1 MNRQKSATVL
11 EHLQRLFAYDDWA
24 NHEVLRSFQ
33 ASANPPER
41 SIQLLAHIL
50 SAERLW
56 LERLQEIPQTYP
68 VWPDFNLSQC
78 KSEAAALSQL
88 WENYLTGLSSDKLSE
103 EVHYKNSKGES
114 WANSIE
120 DILTHVVM
128 HSTYHRGQIAANMRA
143 TGNVPAY
150 TDFIHGVRQGLLE

>member
-1 MNRQKSATVL
+1 ML
-11 EHLQRLFAYDDWA
+11 EHHRRLFAYDEWA
-24 NHEVLRSFQ
+24 NQEVLRSLQ
-33 ASANPPER
+33 ASADPPRR
-41 SIQLLAHIL
+41 SLQLMAHIL

-68 VWPDFNLSQC
+68 VWPDFQLSQC
-78 KSEAAALSQL
+78 EREAAALPQL
-88 WENYLTGLSSDKLSE
+88 WRNYLAGLSSAKLAQA
-103 EVHYKNSKGES
+103 VHYKNSKGES
-114 WANSIE
+114 WTNSVE

-128 HSTYHRGQIAANMRA
+128 HSAYHRGQIAADMRA